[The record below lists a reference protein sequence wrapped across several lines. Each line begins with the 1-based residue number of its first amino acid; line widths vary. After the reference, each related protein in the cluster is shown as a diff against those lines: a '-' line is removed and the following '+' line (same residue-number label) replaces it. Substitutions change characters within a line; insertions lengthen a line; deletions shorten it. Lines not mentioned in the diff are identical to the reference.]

1 MDNDIPECQCD
12 GAGYCPVYKTHMNQR
27 RYEHCKHDL
36 SWRKDYIRLYNTLNS
51 PSFHEYAQQQPEYKA
66 MVEAVEIE
74 LQKIR
79 NDIKEQQQ
87 EYKKY
92 QEQKLIKEIEY
103 FKSLSSEEKEIYKKK
118 RREYLK
124 QRKKDIAER
133 QQLEQVV
140 DNIKEAGVTS
150 ENYQENT
157 EGLGDLISNAL
168 SKVGVTEEIVKK
180 WSGTQEGGCGCD
192 KRKKFLNAI
201 LSFRKKE

>member
-36 SWRKDYIRLYNTLNS
+36 IWRKDYIKLYKMLNS
-51 PSFHEYAQQQPEYKA
+51 PSFNKQVQQRPEYKA
-66 MVEAVEIE
+66 MKEAVEIE
-74 LQKIR
+74 LQKQKDVIEEGQKAR
-79 NDIKEQQQ
+79 I
-87 EYKKY
+87 EYR
-92 QEQKLIKEIEY
+92 QQKLKKEIEY

-118 RREYLK
+118 RIEYLK
-124 QRKKDIAER
+124 RRKKALAER

-168 SKVGVTEEIVKK
+168 SKIGVTEETVKK
-180 WSGTQEGGCGCD
+180 WSGAADCGCD

-201 LSFRKKE
+201 LPFRKKE

>member
-51 PSFHEYAQQQPEYKA
+51 PSFHEYAQQLPEYKA
-66 MVEAVEIE
+66 MKEAVEIE
-74 LQKIR
+74 LQKQKDAIEEKQ
-79 NDIKEQQQ
+79 KEYA
-87 EYKKY
+87 EYRK
-92 QEQKLIKEIEY
+92 QKLKKEIEH
-103 FKSLSSEEKEIYKKK
+103 FKSLSPEEQEVYKQK
-118 RREYLK
+118 RIEYLK
-124 QRKKDIAER
+124 LREKTIAEQ

-140 DNIKEAGVTS
+140 DSIKEAGVTS

-168 SKVGVTEEIVKK
+168 SKLGVTEETVKK
-180 WSGTQEGGCGCD
+180 WSGTQEGCGCD

-201 LSFRKKE
+201 LPFRKKE